1 MYAEYMT
8 LLPVLIE
15 LQATHDYLRTIE
27 RDLSALPPDLAALDA
42 QIKAQ
47 DKRLGELERGIT
59 EGTAQVEKL
68 AKELELAKRL
78 EEHAR
83 KHLKTVDQKVKYTAA
98 IREVDERERQRHGLE
113 RPLKE
118 LEARLLAAGKEQTEI
133 KARRIEAQA
142 QFDELHQIFMA
153 EHENQVAA
161 RGELAKKRKLLES
174 QLTPAEVTRFGR
186 LLSQRMGRAV
196 VKVEGGICTG
206 CRVKLRSP
214 FLMQLQEA
222 KGPMGCESCQRIVYI
237 A

>member
-1 MYAEYMT
+1 MT

-27 RDLSALPPDLAALDA
+27 RDLTALPPDLAALDA

-47 DKRLGELERGIT
+47 DKRLGELDRGIL
-59 EGTAQVEKL
+59 EGKAQVEKL
-68 AKELELAKRL
+68 TKELELAKRL
-78 EEHAR
+78 EDHAR
-83 KHLKTVDQKVKYTAA
+83 AHLKTVDQKVKYAAA

-113 RPLKE
+113 RPRKE
-118 LEARLLAAGKEQTEI
+118 LEARLVAAAKEQAEI
-133 KARRIEAQA
+133 KARRIEAYT
-142 QFDELHQIFMA
+142 QFVELHQIFMS
-153 EHENQVAA
+153 EHENQVVA
-161 RGELAKKRKLLES
+161 RVALEKKRKILEAKMS
-174 QLTPAEVTRFGR
+174 PAEVTRFGR

-214 FLMQLQEA
+214 FLVQLHEA
-222 KGPMGCESCQRIVYI
+222 KGPLGCESCQRILYI